1 MSLASDYAATQTTAD
16 AGKAT
21 ATAGVPT
28 AFVGPNGRADVTQAG
43 NLVLT
48 QTTSGAFEITA
59 AGALAFRDWLT
70 ATFG

>member
-1 MSLASDYAATQTTAD
+1 MSLASAYASSQTSAD
-16 AGKAT
+16 ATKAT
-21 ATAGVPT
+21 ATASVPT
-28 AFVGPNGRADVTQAG
+28 PFVGPNGRADVTPAG

-48 QTTSGAFEITA
+48 QTTSGSFEITA

>member
-1 MSLASDYAATQTTAD
+1 MSLASAYAAGQTSAD
-16 AGKAT
+16 ADKAT
-21 ATAGVPT
+21 ATAAVPA
-28 AFVGPNGRADVTQAG
+28 AFVGPNGRADVTPAG

-48 QTTSGAFEITA
+48 QTVSGSFEISA